1 MTAPD
6 LDVLVETSDLRAA
19 LSSVVVHADINPEYL
34 ARHQVYIEVDTENV
48 TITATDGM
56 SSALAIVSVFSNN
69 SGVLGTVGLVPADVK
84 KILQIHQGG
93 KKPAEDEPQHML
105 QLQVDGKDSMGKD
118 ADSDGQAHIVI
129 TDQSGMFPGRAL
141 RVPLVPQDGKPMDI
155 TGLIARL
162 HHGDSAWT
170 EGSAF
175 PGATV
180 ARFAVAAKAYKA
192 PIQISSVE
200 GARALLIRVGESF
213 LGALMPVSVH
223 ESESS
228 QQLHYNRAWSE
239 RLPRPTVAAFT
250 IVSGG
255 ETP

>member
-19 LSSVVVHADINPEYL
+19 LASVLVHSDPNPEFL
-34 ARHQVYIEVDTENV
+34 ARHQVYLDVGTENV
-48 TITATDGM
+48 TVTATDGM
-56 SSALAIVSVFSNN
+56 SSALAIVSIYSNN
-69 SGVLGTVGLVPADVK
+69 SGVLGKVGLVPSDVK
-84 KILQIHQGG
+84 KVLAIHQGG
-93 KKPAEDEPQHML
+93 KKAAEDEPQHML
-105 QLQVDGKDSMGKD
+105 QLQVDGKDSKGKD
-118 ADSDGQAHIVI
+118 EASDGQAHLVI

-141 RVPLVPQDGKPMDI
+141 RIPLVPQDSSPLDI

-162 HHGDSAWT
+162 HYGETAWT

-192 PIQISSVE
+192 PIQISSVA
-200 GARALLIRVGESF
+200 GTRAVLIRIGESF
-213 LGALMPVSVH
+213 LGGLMPVSVH

-228 QQLHYNRAWSE
+228 QQLHFNRAWNE
-239 RLPRPTVAAFT
+239 RLPHTTFT
-250 IVSGG
+250 IVKNGD
-255 ETP
+255 TP